1 MKITIKLI
9 SIFSYM
15 FIILAGWMSGIPFI
29 LWLLFSLFDF
39 GNIDQL
45 FAFMGISGIVLNFTE
60 WKSNILINILS
71 FIFMLSPIISRLIQV
86 PIEAFNYW
94 AFKIPLGIFIITY
107 IAYMII
113 NAKQKNCR

>member
-1 MKITIKLI
+1 MKTTIKLI

-45 FAFMGISGIVLNFTE
+45 FAFLGISGIVLNFTK
-60 WKSNILINILS
+60 WKSNILINILA
-71 FIFMLSPIISRLIQV
+71 FIFMLSPIVSRLIQV
-86 PIEAFNYW
+86 PIEAFNYL

-107 IAYMII
+107 ITYMIL
-113 NAKQKNCR
+113 NTKQKNCR